1 MSVTVCHGR
10 RRTETAILAGRVR
23 GLDLK
28 GLETMGRFA
37 NRAIR
42 AGLIAA
48 MAVGLSACGV
58 NTIPTKEEAVKAKW
72 GDVENQYQRRA
83 DLIPNLVATVKGY
96 AAQEKDVLEAVTK
109 ARASATQV
117 TVDPTKLTD
126 PEQMAKFEAAQ
137 GQLGSALGRLL
148 VTVEKYPDLK
158 SNENFLQLQSQLEGT
173 ENRITVARR
182 DYNEAVQ
189 AYNTEIR
196 TFPAIVAA
204 KVIYGSKP
212 IAPFKATTANANT
225 APTVAF

>member
-1 MSVTVCHGR
+1 MGHLVKRATN
-10 RRTETAILAGRVR
+10 AG
-23 GLDLK
+23 
-28 GLETMGRFA
+28 M
-37 NRAIR
+37 
-42 AGLIAA
+42 IAA
-48 MAVGLSACGV
+48 LALGLSACGV

-83 DLIPNLVATVKGY
+83 DLIPNLVATVKGF

-117 TVDPTKLTD
+117 TVDPTKLPD
-126 PEQMAKFEAAQ
+126 PAQMAAYEQAQ
-137 GQLGSALGRLL
+137 GNLGSALGRLL
-148 VTVEKYPDLK
+148 VTVEKYPELK

-173 ENRITVARR
+173 ENRITVARK

-196 TFPAIVAA
+196 TFPSIIAA
-204 KVIYGSKP
+204 KVIYGSEP
-212 IAPFKATTANANT
+212 LAPFKATTANANQ

>member
-1 MSVTVCHGR
+1 MHSLATRAV
-10 RRTETAILAGRVR
+10 RT
-23 GLDLK
+23 GLVV
-28 GLETMGRFA
+28 
-37 NRAIR
+37 
-42 AGLIAA
+42 AA
-48 MAVGLSACGV
+48 ALGLSACGV

-83 DLIPNLVATVKGY
+83 DLIPNLVATVKGF
-96 AAQEKDVLEAVTK
+96 AAQEKDVLIGVTK
-109 ARASATQV
+109 ARASASQV
-117 TVDPTKLTD
+117 TVDPSKLSD
-126 PEQMAKFEAAQ
+126 PAQIAAFDQ
-137 GQLGSALGRLL
+137 AQSQVGSALSRLL

-189 AYNTEIR
+189 GYNTEIR
-196 TFPAIVAA
+196 TFPSLIAA

-212 IAPFKATTANANT
+212 IAPFKATTVNANT